1 MRKAGEIMGRLNFGL
16 VFRISDKKQIH
27 NIGTEE
33 DVIADA
39 RRNLKSRT
47 REKEVLAISVR

>member
-1 MRKAGEIMGRLNFGL
+1 MGRLNFGL

-39 RRNLKSRT
+39 RRNLKSRR